1 MSDLSVQLRGRGYQV
16 GIDVG
21 GTFTDVVCV
30 TPEGRLHLT
39 KIPTT
44 RADPSRAIRDAL
56 ARMSADWG
64 VVPSSIDRFAHG
76 TTAGTNA
83 VLERKGAKLGLVTT
97 RGFRD
102 VLEIGR
108 QMRHRMYDMVLKPET
123 PGFLAPGA
131 WRREVGER
139 VAADG
144 TVVEPLD
151 EAGVIA
157 AIDSLV
163 TQGAQAIAVCFL
175 FSFVNPSHERRVR
188 ELVQQRHPG
197 LMVSLSSEVDPA
209 FREYERTTIT
219 AFDAYVKPVL
229 DKYLANLEGHLAD
242 AKVPVPLLVMQ
253 SRGGL
258 CSATV
263 ARHRPVRL
271 FLSGPA
277 AGVIGA
283 RMVGEE
289 AGRRNLITADIGG
302 TSCDISLICDGK
314 PLVRGEGLIDGFP
327 VRVPMVDV
335 NAIGSGGGSIAWLD
349 AGNSLRVGPESAG
362 SEPGPACYGRGGSEP
377 TVTDA
382 SVVLGYIDPNNFAAG
397 SIVLD
402 ADRARKV
409 IDEKLA
415 RPMDISVEEAAL
427 GIHRV
432 VNAQMV
438 EGVRL
443 ASIRRGYDPREFSLM
458 PLGGGGALH
467 ATAMASELGIREV
480 LVPRNPG
487 VLCAYGLLAA
497 PVQHELSSAF
507 PRALR
512 DVDAKE
518 LATAFAELDAQLAQ
532 LMAQEG
538 IAPDLVHVQHS
549 ADLCYVGQSYHLE
562 VPMARGASEGA
573 LERLYEDF
581 LAEHER
587 TYGHSTR
594 AAVKIVNV
602 RSVHQAAAPTPAIVK
617 QAHDPRP
624 KGQRS
629 IRVAGFT
636 VPVQATVV
644 ARDSLSAGDVVEGPA
659 IVEQLDTTVLIEPG
673 WTATIHASGHM
684 VLTHNIGNKP

>member
-1 MSDLSVQLRGRGYQV
+1 MSDLSVQLKGRGYQV

-44 RADPSRAIRDAL
+44 RADPSRGIRDAL
-56 ARMSADWG
+56 ARMAADWG
-64 VVPSSIDRFAHG
+64 VVPSSIERFAHG

-131 WRREVGER
+131 WRREVSER

-144 TVVEPLD
+144 SVVEALD
-151 EAGVIA
+151 EAQVVEA
-157 AIDSLV
+157 VDSLV
-163 TQGAQAIAVCFL
+163 EQGAQAIAVCFL

-188 ELVQQRHPG
+188 ELIAERHPG
-197 LMVSLSSEVDPA
+197 LMVSLSCEVDPA

-258 CSATV
+258 CSAAV

-302 TSCDISLICDGK
+302 TSCDISLICDAK
-314 PLVRGEGLIDGFP
+314 PLVRSEGLIDGFP

-362 SEPGPACYGRGGSEP
+362 SEPGPACYGRGGQQP

-382 SVVLGYIDPNNFAAG
+382 SVVLGYIDPHNFAAG

-402 ADRARKV
+402 AALARKV
-409 IDEKLA
+409 IEEKIA
-415 RPMDISVEEAAL
+415 GPMGISVEEAAL

-497 PVQHELSSAF
+497 PVQHELSAAF

-512 DVDAKE
+512 DVDPQE
-518 LATAFAELDAQLAQ
+518 IATAFAALDIQLEH

-538 IAPDLVHVQHS
+538 IAPDLVQVQHS

-562 VPMARGASEGA
+562 VAVKGGTSSDELRQ
-573 LERLYEDF
+573 LYEDF
-581 LAEHER
+581 LSEHER

-602 RSVHQAAAPTPAIVK
+602 RSVHQAAAPAPAIMK
-617 QAHDPRP
+617 QGQQPRARS
-624 KGQRS
+624 QRT
-629 IRVAGFT
+629 IRVAGIAA
-636 VPVQATVV
+636 PVLATIV
-644 ARDSLSAGDVVEGPA
+644 ARDALSPGDEVEGPA
-659 IVEQLDTTVLIEPG
+659 VIEQLDTTVLIEPG
-673 WTATIHASGHM
+673 WTATIHTSGHM
-684 VLTHNIGNKP
+684 VVTHRTGNKP

>member
-1 MSDLSVQLRGRGYQV
+1 MSDLSVQLRCRGYQV

-30 TPEGRLHLT
+30 APDGQLRLT

-56 ARMSADWG
+56 ARMSEEWG
-64 VVPSSIDRFAHG
+64 VAPSSIGRFAHG

-83 VLERKGAKLGLVTT
+83 VLERKGARVGLVTT

-102 VLEIGR
+102 VIEIGR
-108 QMRHRMYDMVLKPET
+108 QLRHRMYDMVLKPET
-123 PGFLAPGA
+123 PGFLAPGM

-144 TVVEPLD
+144 TVVEALD
-151 EAGVIA
+151 EEEVIA

-163 TQGAQAIAVCFL
+163 AQGAQAIAVCFL
-175 FSFVNPSHERRVR
+175 FSFVNPAHERRVR
-188 ELVQQRHPG
+188 ELALERHPH

-229 DKYLANLEGHLAD
+229 DRYLANLEGHLAD

-258 CSATV
+258 CSAEV
-263 ARHRPVRL
+263 ARLRPVRL

-302 TSCDISLICDGK
+302 TSCDISLICGAK
-314 PLVRGEGLIDGFP
+314 PLVRSEGLIDGFP

-362 SEPGPACYGRGGSEP
+362 SDPGPACYGRGGERP

-382 SVVLGYIDPNNFAAG
+382 SVVLGYIDPDNFAAG

-402 ADRARKV
+402 AARARRA
-409 IDEKLA
+409 IEEAIA
-415 RPMDISVEEAAL
+415 RPMGISVEEAAL

-458 PLGGGGALH
+458 PLGGGGAVH

-480 LVPRNPG
+480 LVPRHPG

-497 PVQHELSSAF
+497 PVQHELSAAF
-507 PRALR
+507 PRELEA
-512 DVDAKE
+512 VDAE
-518 LATAFAELDAQLAQ
+518 ALSAAFAELDGRLAQ
-532 LMAQEG
+532 LMMQEG
-538 IAPDLVHVQHS
+538 FAPGQVRVQHS

-562 VPMARGASEGA
+562 VAIDGGAPAGPVA
-573 LERLYEDF
+573 QLYEDF

-602 RSVHQAAAPTPAIVK
+602 RSVHQAATSAPEVVKDAPEPA
-617 QAHDPRP
+617 A
-624 KGQRS
+624 RS
-629 IRVAGFT
+629 HRLIRVAGFAA
-636 VPVQATVV
+636 PVRATVV
-644 ARDSLSAGDVVEGPA
+644 ARASLGTGDAVDGPA
-659 IVEQLDTTVLIEPG
+659 VIEQLDTTVLIEPG

-684 VLTHNIGNKP
+684 VVTHHTESKP